1 MNPNITP
8 SKGASEL
15 PQTSPL
21 AGEEKIRTSIEKLH
35 RNKGVVKMFVVIK
48 RILGFIPDR
57 IPIELIVTKT
67 LANAKHALRT
77 KRTFLI
83 NYKPPL
89 YEVENNSN
97 VPKFISIPYEA
108 KYGIV
113 FVIEWPTP
121 APPDGIMP
129 YDDFRKKFQALIS
142 NIILYPFREPLN
154 IHYKF
159 DKLTPEDINEYIN
172 KIKEGIEEAKRIEE
186 QKMFAGFITPEWKN
200 YPFLKGIVARNGQQ
214 FDDYIW
220 YCKTKKG
227 TKIFLYEPS
236 RYWIIIGRNITPELF
251 AKKLATILQ
260 NNRIQ
265 DTRTTMEARLY
276 ALKKILLRM
285 AQIEETSKYAF
296 VATKLLQE
304 NILRGDFE

>member
-1 MNPNITP
+1 
-8 SKGASEL
+8 
-15 PQTSPL
+15 
-21 AGEEKIRTSIEKLH
+21 
-35 RNKGVVKMFVVIK
+35 MFVVIK
-48 RILGFIPDR
+48 RIQGFIADR
-57 IPIELIVTKT
+57 IPIELIVTAT

-83 NYKPPL
+83 NYKTPL
-89 YEVENNSN
+89 YEVENNNN
-97 VPKFISIPYEA
+97 VPRFISIPYEA

-113 FVIEWPTP
+113 FIIEWPTSTS

-142 NIILYPFREPLN
+142 NIMLYPFRDPLN

-159 DKLTPEDINEYIN
+159 DKLTPEDIDEYIN
-172 KIKEGIEEAKRIEE
+172 KIKKSIEEAKHIEE
-186 QKMFAGFITPEWKN
+186 QKMFAGFITPEWKH
-200 YPFLKGIVARNGQQ
+200 YPFLKGIVTKHGKQ

-220 YCKTKKG
+220 YYKTKKG

-251 AKKLATILQ
+251 AKKLAIILQ
-260 NNRIQ
+260 NNRSQ
-265 DTRTTMEARLY
+265 DTRTTMEARLH

-285 AQIEETSKYAF
+285 IQIEETSEYAIMAMF
-296 VATKLLQE
+296 ALINEVP
-304 NILRGDFE
+304 